1 MIQDYLKA
9 GYPAFVVL
17 TQEPLR
23 AEINLVSS
31 EGWAYTV
38 WDCLTGIKEA
48 GSNRTIEEIR
58 DPVEAI
64 KWLNQNR
71 DMVMIAH
78 NMHLF
83 MEIPEVIQA
92 IQNGIH
98 IWKGVGSA
106 LVIISPTILLR
117 PELDKL
123 FTIIDLPL
131 PDDDI
136 LYNLQT
142 DLCKSVNVNPNRRAA
157 KAAKGLTEFEAETAF
172 ALSLIKKG
180 YCSTRVIAEAKS
192 QMIRRSGLMEFW
204 EPASIQDVGGL
215 SQLKTFIANGRKL
228 LRLAMKI
235 SPDPKVY
242 CWLEYPELVKVYHA
256 RPPHQSWAGR

>member
-23 AEINLVSS
+23 AELSLVST

-48 GSNRTIEEIR
+48 GTNRLIEEIR

-136 LYNLQT
+136 LYNLQQ
-142 DLCKSVNVNPNRRAA
+142 DLCKSVNVNPNQRAA

-180 YCSTRVIAEAKS
+180 YCQHPSDCGSEISNDSQIWPYGVLGTGKHSGRGRIESTQNVHC
-192 QMIRRSGLMEFW
+192 Q
-204 EPASIQDVGGL
+204 
-215 SQLKTFIANGRKL
+215 
-228 LRLAMKI
+228 
-235 SPDPKVY
+235 
-242 CWLEYPELVKVYHA
+242 
-256 RPPHQSWAGR
+256 QSESF